1 MIGFRSFTRKFGCI
15 IYATHSPGFNGDVE
29 WRLVSAEL
37 SLVFTFYC
45 MMIRWCGM
53 TVGESWIQLCFHPFI
68 KKKKKK
74 RKKKSVALTFCC
86 TSCRKPALKLID
98 AAKWA
103 GWAGLIGLRVDRVT
117 SRVELTRIFQISFF
131 FFFFEI
137 DVICQLFLISLT
149 VIRFSL
155 VILLPLTNYH

>member
-74 RKKKSVALTFCC
+74 ERCFDLLLHQLPKTCIK
-86 TSCRKPALKLID
+86 ID
-98 AAKWA
+98 RRGKMDRLSRVNRVV
-103 GWAGLIGLRVDRVT
+103 GWSGHESGRVDPYF
-117 SRVELTRIFQISFF
+117 SNKFF
-131 FFFFEI
+131 FFWNRCNLSIVYE
-137 DVICQLFLISLT
+137 FL
-149 VIRFSL
+149 
-155 VILLPLTNYH
+155 NCN

>member
-53 TVGESWIQLCFHPFI
+53 TVGESWIQLCFYPFI
-68 KKKKKK
+68 KKKKK
-74 RKKKSVALTFCC
+74 RKKKEKKSVALTFCC
-86 TSCRKPALKLID
+86 TSCWQPVLKLID
-98 AAKWA
+98 VAKWA
-103 GWAGLIGLRVDRVT
+103 GWVGLIRLRVDRVT
-117 SRVELTRIFQISFF
+117 SWVELTRIFKQIFF
-131 FFFFEI
+131 F
-137 DVICQLFLISLT
+137 LK
-149 VIRFSL
+149 
-155 VILLPLTNYH
+155 